1 MSSELRATTLTT
13 SRQSHGVQASTRIE
27 FSPRHV
33 IVPITRRRIVMF
45 RKSVAL
51 VLFAGLFIWG
61 IASLTAA
68 SKGSEAAA
76 ISGVAKAADQR
87 PLGDYLVRLRSL
99 DTAHLVAIT
108 RTNAGG
114 EYAFRAVTAGRYAVE
129 VVDARDRIVGTAGPY
144 VISAT
149 GGRSHV
155 TSVALVGGAAAAGLA
170 ALPTNT
176 SSSSSKGSSSKGS
189 AADVAAAAASAGIS
203 GSKVTK
209 RTLPSE
215 PG

>member
-1 MSSELRATTLTT
+1 
-13 SRQSHGVQASTRIE
+13 
-27 FSPRHV
+27 
-33 IVPITRRRIVMF
+33 MF
-45 RKSVAL
+45 RKGVAL
-51 VLFAGLFIWG
+51 VLFAGLFVWG

-87 PLGDYLVRLRSL
+87 PLADYLVRLRSL

-129 VVDARDRIVGTAGPY
+129 VVDARDRIVGTAGPF

-149 GGRSHV
+149 GARSHV
-155 TSVALVGGAAAAGLA
+155 TSVALVGGAAAAAIA
-170 ALPTNT
+170 ATA
-176 SSSSSKGSSSKGS
+176 SKAGSSSKGS

-203 GSKVTK
+203 GSTITK

>member
-1 MSSELRATTLTT
+1 
-13 SRQSHGVQASTRIE
+13 
-27 FSPRHV
+27 
-33 IVPITRRRIVMF
+33 MF
-45 RKSVAL
+45 RKGVAL
-51 VLFAGLFIWG
+51 VLFAGLFVWG

-76 ISGVAKAADQR
+76 ISGVAKAADQH

-129 VVDARDRIVGTAGPY
+129 VVDASDRIVGTAGPY

-149 GGRSHV
+149 GAPSHV
-155 TSVALVGGAAAAGLA
+155 TSVALVGGVAAAGLA
-170 ALPTNT
+170 ALSTNT
-176 SSSSSKGSSSKGS
+176 SSKGN
-189 AADVAAAAASAGIS
+189 AADVATAAASAGITGNGGVS
-203 GSKVTK
+203 RKMV
-209 RTLPSE
+209 LP
-215 PG
+215 

>member
-1 MSSELRATTLTT
+1 
-13 SRQSHGVQASTRIE
+13 
-27 FSPRHV
+27 
-33 IVPITRRRIVMF
+33 MF

-51 VLFAGLFIWG
+51 VLFAGLFVWG

-68 SKGSEAAA
+68 SKEAEAAA
-76 ISGVAKAADQR
+76 ISGVAKAADQH
-87 PLGDYLVRLRSL
+87 PLADYLVRLRSL

-129 VVDARDRIVGTAGPY
+129 VVDAKDRIVGTAGPF
-144 VISAT
+144 VTSAT
-149 GGRSHV
+149 GGRSHL
-155 TSVALVGGAAAAGLA
+155 TRVALVGGAAGAGLA

-176 SSSSSKGSSSKGS
+176 SSSKGSKGS
-189 AADVAAAAASAGIS
+189 AADVAAAAKSAGIS
-203 GSKVTK
+203 GSTIV
-209 RTLPSE
+209 RRSLPSE

>member
-1 MSSELRATTLTT
+1 
-13 SRQSHGVQASTRIE
+13 
-27 FSPRHV
+27 
-33 IVPITRRRIVMF
+33 MF
-45 RKSVAL
+45 RKGVAL
-51 VLFAGLFIWG
+51 VLFAGPFVWG

-68 SKGSEAAA
+68 SKESEAAA

-87 PLGDYLVRLRSL
+87 PLADNLVRLRSL

-114 EYAFRAVTAGRYAVE
+114 EYTFRAVTAGRYAVE
-129 VVDARDRIVGTAGPY
+129 VVDARDRIVGTAGPF
-144 VISAT
+144 VTSAT

-155 TSVALVGGAAAAGLA
+155 TSVVLVGGVAPAGLA
-170 ALPTNT
+170 ALPANT
-176 SSSSSKGSSSKGS
+176 SSSKGSKGS

-203 GSKVTK
+203 GSRIIK

>member
-1 MSSELRATTLTT
+1 
-13 SRQSHGVQASTRIE
+13 
-27 FSPRHV
+27 
-33 IVPITRRRIVMF
+33 MF
-45 RKSVAL
+45 RKGVAL
-51 VLFAGLFIWG
+51 VLFAGLFVWG

-129 VVDARDRIVGTAGPY
+129 VVDARDRIIGTAGPF
-144 VISAT
+144 VTSAT
-149 GGRSHV
+149 GGRSRLPR
-155 TSVALVGGAAAAGLA
+155 VALVGGAAAAGLA
-170 ALPTNT
+170 ALSTNT
-176 SSSSSKGSSSKGS
+176 SSSKGSKGS

-203 GSKVTK
+203 GSKITK